1 MYKPNTPS
9 YRDRKDF
16 ERSAFLISELIKRD
30 QLSIN
35 IEMKGRLRLDKVRYA
50 PNGRVNIDTIDEG
63 VRSMMHMMGGGIL
76 DQMKKDNKR
85 NDKEK

>member
-16 ERSAFLISELIKRD
+16 ERSAFLISELIERD
-30 QLSIN
+30 QLRVNNEI
-35 IEMKGRLRLDKVRYA
+35 KGRLRLDKVRYA

-63 VRSMMHMMGGGIL
+63 VRSIMHMMGGGMF
-76 DQMKKDNKR
+76 DQIKTDNKI